1 MSIEVENPPVPV
13 LYAAEVH
20 ENTSGW
26 AVEQRAGRLAV
37 AYVHEDIRTDRYRDS
52 LALDLS
58 IARSAI
64 ATIHEDHA
72 GAVEEYCDTYMPSF
86 LQEAKRNN
94 SKTKNW
100 RGWFRSAPDAQVINA
115 LQWNVDATR
124 RQQHNPEVMKAIDAE
139 KLQYQER
146 VGTAVA
152 NGWIHADA
160 LRSAS
165 KLHDINVYIGDFFDT
180 YCRDR
185 SAYHTRGTKEVVIS
199 GAGNVPDIVKH
210 IKSDTKHELNHAVL
224 GSFED
229 RWFDEAVTEHIA
241 QSLDR
246 GEEGILAPFAR
257 TTDPYTYLVERDL
270 LNDLLTRGKNTI
282 PVQQVTRAYSQKS
295 SNSEKVELFD
305 AIEESWQHVMPEEQ
319 SIMRAL
325 RVYLAQREDKY
336 VSQGERL
343 SSAQRSAVFDA
354 QIALLRRDEEL
365 LHAGMQKKPVI
376 AWEKRAH

>member
-1 MSIEVENPPVPV
+1 
-13 LYAAEVH
+13 
-20 ENTSGW
+20 
-26 AVEQRAGRLAV
+26 
-37 AYVHEDIRTDRYRDS
+37 
-52 LALDLS
+52 
-58 IARSAI
+58 
-64 ATIHEDHA
+64 
-72 GAVEEYCDTYMPSF
+72 
-86 LQEAKRNN
+86 
-94 SKTKNW
+94 
-100 RGWFRSAPDAQVINA
+100 
-115 LQWNVDATR
+115 
-124 RQQHNPEVMKAIDAE
+124 
-139 KLQYQER
+139 
-146 VGTAVA
+146 
-152 NGWIHADA
+152 
-160 LRSAS
+160 
-165 KLHDINVYIGDFFDT
+165 
-180 YCRDR
+180 
-185 SAYHTRGTKEVVIS
+185 
-199 GAGNVPDIVKH
+199 
-210 IKSDTKHELNHAVL
+210 L

-354 QIALLRRDEEL
+354 QIALLTRDEEL